1 MRDAAVKPVA
11 AVDRPVAAFPTQLR
25 PVSALPAIRRVAM
38 ISVHTSPLEQPGRGD
53 AGGMNVYVDAVAR
66 RMARRGIEVEVFTRA
81 TSSDQ
86 PRRLEAEPGYAVRH
100 VLAGPFGAVAK
111 EDLPGL
117 LCPFAAQVLRAATP
131 GIMGGARDQFDVVHS
146 HYWLSGLV
154 GLLVRDRWGIP
165 LVHSSHTLARVKN
178 AALAG
183 DDDRREP
190 HSREIGEDEIAVDS
204 DILVAATDVEA
215 RQLVQLYGADASSL
229 AVVPP
234 GVDIQAFTPSTADV
248 TRAAARSA
256 LGFAGYDA
264 VFAFAGRIQPHKG
277 PDVVV
282 RALAELRR
290 RHPELRLGA
299 LIVGDASGSGHCEP
313 GRLKAL
319 TASLGV
325 SEHVRLIPALPA
337 ASLADVYRAAD
348 VVAVPS
354 YSESFG
360 LVALEAQACGTP
372 VVAARVG
379 GLPVAVADGESGILV
394 DGHVATD
401 WADALAA
408 VALNPM
414 RRARMST
421 AARRHA
427 EDFAWDATVDRLLD
441 VYRRAAAPAWAA
453 MGSGMGA
460 GA

>member
-1 MRDAAVKPVA
+1 M
-11 AVDRPVAAFPTQLR
+11 L
-25 PVSALPAIRRVAM
+25 
-38 ISVHTSPLEQPGRGD
+38 SVHTSPLEQPGRGD

-86 PRRLEAEPGYAVRH
+86 PRRIEAEPGYAVRH
-100 VLAGPFGAVAK
+100 VLAGPFGAVPK

-131 GIMGGARDQFDVVHS
+131 GVLGGPRGRFDVVHS

-165 LVHSSHTLARVKN
+165 QVHSAHTLARVKN

-190 HSREIGEDEIAVDS
+190 HSREIGEDEIAAGA
-204 DILVAATDVEA
+204 DILVAPTDVEA
-215 RQLVQLYGADASSL
+215 QQLVRMYGADPASL

-234 GVDIQAFTPSTADV
+234 GVDVEAFTPGSDDS
-248 TRAAARSA
+248 RSAARSA
-256 LGFAGYDA
+256 WGFAEYDA
-264 VFAFAGRIQPHKG
+264 VLAFAGRIQPHKG

-282 RALAELRR
+282 RALAEMRR
-290 RHPELRLGA
+290 RHPERAIGA
-299 LIVGDASGSGHCEP
+299 LIVGEASGSGHREP
-313 GRLKAL
+313 GRLRAL
-319 TASLGV
+319 AASMGV
-325 SEHVRLIPALPA
+325 AEHVRLIPALPA
-337 ASLADVYRAAD
+337 SSLADVYRAAD

-379 GLPVAVADGESGILV
+379 GLPVAVADGVSGTLV
-394 DGHVATD
+394 DGHVATG
-401 WADALAA
+401 WADALEAI
-408 VALNPM
+408 ALNPV
-414 RRARMST
+414 RRARMSA

-427 EDFAWDATVDRLLD
+427 ERFSWDATVDALLD
-441 VYRRAAAPAWAA
+441 VYRRAAAPAWA
-453 MGSGMGA
+453 GLGA

>member
-1 MRDAAVKPVA
+1 MPTPIRHASVGPAV
-11 AVDRPVAAFPTQLR
+11 
-25 PVSALPAIRRVAM
+25 RRVAM

-86 PRRLEAEPGYAVRH
+86 PRRIEAEPGYAVRH
-100 VLAGPFGAVAK
+100 VLAGPFGSVAK

-131 GIMGGARDQFDVVHS
+131 GVLGGPRGRFDVVHS

-165 LVHSSHTLARVKN
+165 QVHSAHTLARVKN

-190 HSREIGEDEIAVDS
+190 HGREIGEDEIAADS

-215 RQLVQLYGADASSL
+215 RQLVGLYGADPGSL

-234 GVDIQAFTPSTADV
+234 GVDVAAFAPCFSE
-248 TRAAARSA
+248 AARADSRGA

-264 VFAFAGRIQPHKG
+264 VLAFAGRIQPHKG

-282 RALAELRR
+282 RALAEMRR

-299 LIVGDASGSGHCEP
+299 LIVGDASGSGHREP
-313 GRLKAL
+313 GRLRAL
-319 TASLGV
+319 AASLGV
-325 SEHVRLIPALPA
+325 AEHVRLIPALPA
-337 ASLADVYRAAD
+337 SSLADVYRAAD

-379 GLPVAVADGESGILV
+379 GLPVAVSDGVSGILV
-394 DGHVATD
+394 DGHVTAD

-408 VALNPM
+408 IALNPM
-414 RRARMST
+414 RRARMAA

-427 EDFAWDATVDRLLD
+427 EVFSWDATVDALLD
-441 VYRRAAAPAWAA
+441 VYERAAAPALA
-453 MGSGMGA
+453 GLGA

>member
-1 MRDAAVKPVA
+1 
-11 AVDRPVAAFPTQLR
+11 
-25 PVSALPAIRRVAM
+25 M

-86 PRRLEAEPGYAVRH
+86 PRRVEAEPGYVVRH

-131 GIMGGARDQFDVVHS
+131 GVLGGPRGRFDVVHS

-165 LVHSSHTLARVKN
+165 QVHSAHTLARVKN

-190 HSREIGEDEIAVDS
+190 HSREIGEDEIAAGA

-215 RQLVQLYGADASSL
+215 RQLVGLYGADAASL

-234 GVDIQAFTPSTADV
+234 GVDVEAFRPGSDAS
-248 TRAAARSA
+248 RAAARSA
-256 LGFAGYDA
+256 LGFDGYDA
-264 VFAFAGRIQPHKG
+264 VLAFAGRIQPHKG

-282 RALAELRR
+282 RALAEMRR
-290 RHPELRLGA
+290 RHPDLLIGA
-299 LIVGDASGSGHCEP
+299 LIVGDASGSGHREP
-313 GRLKAL
+313 GRLRAL
-319 TASLGV
+319 AASLGV

-379 GLPVAVADGESGILV
+379 GLPVAVADGVSGTLV
-394 DGHVATD
+394 DGHVASS
-401 WADALAA
+401 WADALEA

-414 RRARMST
+414 RRARMSA

-427 EDFAWDATVDRLLD
+427 EGFSWDATVDALLD
-441 VYRRAAAPAWAA
+441 VYERAAAPALA
-453 MGSGMGA
+453 GLGA